1 MSNLPEIYQEWGRD
15 VTGDKLC
22 GVNGLVYIYEAP
34 DLDHPQQLQL
44 IFSGINRGGSFRC
57 GKDGA
62 TLALTELPMQESD
75 LGEYGKEVIMNMS
88 DSYSFY
94 RYIGRVVSKV
104 FAIYSDTEKTII
116 GVKLVFDGG
125 HDLIIINLGD
135 ELNIFNSLPLQ
146 YVQEECIDY
155 LEIST

>member
-1 MSNLPEIYQEWGRD
+1 MIDLPEIYQEWGRN
-15 VTGDKLC
+15 VIGSKLC
-22 GVNGLVYIYEAP
+22 SVNGLVYIYETA
-34 DLDHPQQLQL
+34 DLEHPQQLQL

-75 LGEYGKEVIMNMS
+75 LGEYGKEVIMDMS
-88 DSYSFY
+88 DSCSFY

-104 FAIYSDTEKTII
+104 FAIYSDIDKALI
-116 GVKLVFDGG
+116 GLKLVFDDGLN
-125 HDLIIINLGD
+125 LIIINLGD
-135 ELNIFNSLPLQ
+135 ELNVFNTLPLQ